1 MKTPPQPVAEIAREE
16 EWRATLLTVDGK
28 GKKAKEAAL
37 NALILSAAAKMVRE
51 TGACDAMLKARS
63 ELEYTWAR
71 LGNRDAQFDKTH
83 AELCAALQSLRAL
96 TEQPGKP

>member
-1 MKTPPQPVAEIAREE
+1 MTPQEIARE
-16 EWRATLLTVDGK
+16 A
-28 GKKAKEAAL
+28 AEAIHAL
-37 NALILSAAAKMVRE
+37 IEREADNQMYPHKSDLAALILSAAAKMVRE